1 MDIADR
7 LQTGLSLKD
16 ISQEM
21 GLSRE
26 KMGYIMSVS
35 AKTIENWE
43 RQDQL
48 PADEEKRNRL
58 AAIGELAHLGLL
70 VYGAEGLPVFL
81 QTPLRSLGHHTPY
94 KRSWQAVS
102 SGWSKSWRRNTRVS
116 APSGAPRQNRPV
128 VGDYDI
134 PHI

>member
-16 ISQEM
+16 IRQEM

-81 QTPLRSLGHHTPY
+81 QTPLRSLGHHTPL
-94 KRSWQAVS
+94 QEVMA
-102 SGWSKSWRRNTRVS
+102 GRVE
-116 APSGAPRQNRPV
+116 RV
-128 VGDYDI
+128 VEVLASEYEGLGS
-134 PHI
+134 